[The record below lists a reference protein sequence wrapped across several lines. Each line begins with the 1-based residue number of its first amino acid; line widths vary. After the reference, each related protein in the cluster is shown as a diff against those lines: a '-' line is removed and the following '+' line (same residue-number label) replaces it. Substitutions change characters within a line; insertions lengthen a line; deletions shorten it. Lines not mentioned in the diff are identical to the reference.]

1 MPNKQNI
8 TNASILT
15 LDSDTVPETAQTKA
29 DITRHAIQN
38 AYRTRR
44 ILTGMLGCEINFI
57 VKDLDNATRSIV
69 ANRKSYTEKTPDF
82 LSGSGFFRHSRGYP

>member
-69 ANRKSYTEKTPDF
+69 ANRKKLY
-82 LSGSGFFRHSRGYP
+82 